1 MKILLTTDTWS
12 PAVNGVVRSVQLLR
26 RELLQLGHDV
36 RVLTLSDSADSTVQ
50 DGVYALGSLSVRRI
64 YPGARVN
71 IRPVDPI
78 IKELER
84 WHPDIIHTQS
94 EFTIFAAARRLSR
107 RCGCPL
113 VHTYHTIYED
123 YTDYLLPIRP
133 LGRQAVRLGTRK
145 IAQQCSLILAPTEKV
160 RRLLNGYGVS
170 CPMEVV
176 PTGIDL
182 SAFCPA
188 PEDVER
194 STLRTQL
201 ELQPEQL
208 LLISVG
214 RLAAEKSHPELL
226 RLLALQPA
234 EIRPHLVFVGDG
246 PAREELEQLTSHL
259 GLDNFVSFIGMVPP
273 EDVVRWYQ
281 AGDAFVSASQSETQ
295 GLTYFEAL
303 ACGLPVLCRAD
314 PCLDGVVENGRNG
327 WQWQTDAEF
336 SAALDALRASNAA
349 GRATLSACAV
359 ETAARYSAEN
369 FAQQVL
375 DAYGQVLSSTRSG
388 KARAGSFTLSSTA
401 AALGFLS
408 CALLGIWMWK
418 KGFLTDPLALQ
429 NRIRSLGWWAPAAF
443 VVFQAVQVVIPV
455 LPGGLGC
462 LVGVLLF
469 GPLWGFLYNYFGICI
484 GSLMAFGIARQCGRP
499 LLTRMFSPKL
509 LQRYQ
514 HWTGPDSHF
523 TGWFALA
530 IFLPVAPD
538 DFLCYLAGT
547 TAMRWSI
554 FALIIF
560 ACKPFAIALYS
571 TGLNVAFRMLLP
583 G

>member
-1 MKILLTTDTWS
+1 MKILLATDTWS

-36 RVLTLSDSADSTVQ
+36 RVLTLADSAESSIRG
-50 DGVYALGSLSVRRI
+50 GVYALGSLSMRRV
-64 YPGARVN
+64 YPGARVS
-71 IRPVDPI
+71 IRPADPML
-78 IKELER
+78 KELER
-84 WHPDIIHTQS
+84 WRPDIIHTQT
-94 EFTIFAAARRLSR
+94 EFSIFAAARRLAR
-107 RCGCPL
+107 RCRCPL
-113 VHTYHTIYED
+113 VHTYHTVYEN
-123 YTDYLLPIRP
+123 YTDYLLPIKP
-133 LGRQAVRLGTRK
+133 LGRQAVRFCTRK
-145 IAQQCSLILAPTEKV
+145 VAQECSLLLAPTEKV
-160 RRLLNGYGVS
+160 RRLPKDYGVP
-170 CPMEVV
+170 CPVEVV

-182 SAFCPA
+182 AAFRPA
-188 PEDVER
+188 PADSAER
-194 STLRTQL
+194 AALRAQL
-201 ELQPEQL
+201 GLQPGQL
-208 LLISVG
+208 LLVSVG

-234 EIRPHLVFVGDG
+234 ERRPHLVFVGDG
-246 PAREELEQLTSHL
+246 PAREELEETASRL
-259 GLDNFVSFIGMVPP
+259 GLDGFVSFVGMVPP

-281 AGDAFVSASQSETQ
+281 AGDAFVSASRSETQ

-336 SAALDALRASNAA
+336 SAGLDALRASDTAA
-349 GRATLSACAV
+349 LASCAV
-359 ETAARYSAEN
+359 ETAARYSAGH

-375 DAYGQVLSSTRSG
+375 AAYRQALSQLPAPKAPSDRFGLSG
-388 KARAGSFTLSSTA
+388 TA
-401 AALGFLS
+401 AGLGFLA
-408 CALLGIWMWK
+408 CAVLGVWMWK
-418 KGFLTDPLALQ
+418 KGLLTDPLALQ
-429 NRIRSLGWWAPAAF
+429 GWVGGLGWYAPAAF
-443 VVFQAVQVVIPV
+443 VLFQAVQVVIPI

-462 LVGVLLF
+462 LVGVVLF
-469 GPLWGFLYNYFGICI
+469 GPLWGFFYNYLGICV
-484 GSLMAFGIARQCGRP
+484 GSLMAFGIARQCDRP

-547 TAMRWSI
+547 TAMNWGI

-571 TGLNVAFRMLLP
+571 TGLTVAMRALLAF
-583 G
+583 